1 MTSYA
6 QKLKHDEE
14 SLSLRGTGVILSPY
28 RLINTNYELRE
39 GKKEA
44 KSSLY

>member
-14 SLSLRGTGVILSPY
+14 SLSWRGTGVIISPY

-39 GKKEA
+39 GEKEA
-44 KSSLY
+44 KNSLY

>member
-1 MTSYA
+1 MTSYD